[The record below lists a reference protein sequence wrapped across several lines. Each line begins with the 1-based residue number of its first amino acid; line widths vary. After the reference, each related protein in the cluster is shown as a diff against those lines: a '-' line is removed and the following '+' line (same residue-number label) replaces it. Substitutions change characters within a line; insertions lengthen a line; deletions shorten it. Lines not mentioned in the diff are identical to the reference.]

1 MRDKSMSSKV
11 NADVTITIPVF
22 GMSCGGCAG
31 SVQRALEKHPGVH
44 AAAVNLAQHN
54 ATVEF
59 DSAATSAG
67 SVVETIR
74 AAGYGA
80 ALPDESASQRN

>member
-1 MRDKSMSSKV
+1 MSNTTHASEKV
-11 NADVTITIPVF
+11 TIPVS

-31 SVQRALEKHPGVH
+31 SVQRALEKHTGVT
-44 AAAVNLAQHN
+44 AASVNLALNN

-59 DSAATSAG
+59 DPAATSAG
-67 SVVETIR
+67 SLVETIR

-80 ALPDESASQRN
+80 AFPDESASQRNEG

>member
-1 MRDKSMSSKV
+1 MSGIHEKV
-11 NADVTITIPVF
+11 IIPVT

-31 SVQRALEKHPGVH
+31 SVQRALARHPGVS
-44 AAAVNLAQHN
+44 AATVNLGENN

-59 DSAATSAG
+59 DPAATSAG
-67 SVVETIR
+67 ALVETIH

-80 ALPDESASQRN
+80 ALPN

>member
-1 MRDKSMSSKV
+1 MSSTNEKV
-11 NADVTITIPVF
+11 TIPVT

-31 SVQRALEKHPGVH
+31 SVQRALQNAPGVS

-59 DSAATSAG
+59 DPSATDANAL
-67 SVVETIR
+67 VETIR

-80 ALPDESASQRN
+80 ALPEQAA

>member
-1 MRDKSMSSKV
+1 MSITSEKV
-11 NADVTITIPVF
+11 AIPVS

-31 SVQRALEKHPGVH
+31 SVQRALEKHPGVS
-44 AAAVNLAQHN
+44 AASVNLMMNN

-59 DSAATSAG
+59 DPAATSAG
-67 SVVETIR
+67 ALVETIR

-80 ALPDESASQRN
+80 ALPDRAASAE

>member
-1 MRDKSMSSKV
+1 MSSINQKV
-11 NADVTITIPVF
+11 TIPVT

-31 SVQRALEKHPGVH
+31 SVQRALQQHPGVS
-44 AAAVNLAQHN
+44 AAAVNLAEKN

-59 DSAATSAG
+59 DSAATSPGAL
-67 SVVETIR
+67 VEAIR

-80 ALPDESASQRN
+80 ALPDQTASAE

>member
-1 MRDKSMSSKV
+1 MRDKSMSSKA
-11 NADVTITIPVF
+11 NANVTITIPVS

-59 DSAATSAG
+59 ASAATSAEA
-67 SVVETIR
+67 VVETIR

-80 ALPDESASQRN
+80 TLPEQAA